1 MLEKVMRRL
10 GNSFT
15 CPVCGEEV
23 PNGAKACPECG
34 ACDKSGW
41 SGQAE
46 SSGLGLPDDDFNY
59 DKFIETEFGGAPK
72 KRGMHWVWWVAAL
85 LAFLAMLWT
94 VLPR

>member
-1 MLEKVMRRL
+1 MRHL
-10 GNSFT
+10 GNTFN

-23 PNGAKACPECG
+23 PNNAKSCPECG

-46 SSGLGLPDDDFNY
+46 SSGLNLPDEDFDY
-59 DKFIETEFGGAPK
+59 QKFIEGEFGGRPK
-72 KRGMHWVWWVAAL
+72 KSGMHWVWWLAAL

>member
-1 MLEKVMRRL
+1 MHRL

-23 PNGAKACPECG
+23 PNNAKSCPECG

-46 SSGLGLPDDDFNY
+46 SSGLGLPDEDFDY
-59 DKFIETEFGGAPK
+59 QKFIEGEFGSSPK
-72 KRGMHWVWWVAAL
+72 KTGMHWVWWVAAL
-85 LAFLAMLWT
+85 LVLIAMIWT
-94 VLPR
+94 YLPR